1 LERDRKRR
9 KLCDEGIWR
18 GGGNEYKMVP
28 EIKTS
33 SLWNIVEGAQFPYQD
48 TGTNLYVLQ
57 HEFK

>member
-1 LERDRKRR
+1 M
-9 KLCDEGIWR
+9 
-18 GGGNEYKMVP
+18 GGGNKYKMVP

-33 SLWNIVEGAQFPYQD
+33 SLWNTVEVAQFPYQY